1 MFSVKYHVHKYILY
15 FSSLSPHFLIIYII
29 VCVYNRRPS
38 ERIFIFDPLIHP
50 PFTPFKIY
58 ILTCL
63 SHDVHC
69 VSRINTFAR
78 TKKHSNIPSY
88 HHTIITSIIPSS
100 LISFSLAFTRC
111 SNKITNR
118 YYIDES
124 TRKNDCK
131 YNVLHC
137 DFGIQHC
144 RSRNSR
150 ALRVWQWI
158 FLSMLSEKNAAR
170 VRLYVSSIRDIT
182 NLS

>member
-1 MFSVKYHVHKYILY
+1 MLSVKYHVHRYISY
-15 FSSLSPHFLIIYII
+15 FSSFSSHSLIIYII

-58 ILTCL
+58 ILTCV
-63 SHDVHC
+63 SHDVRR
-69 VSRINTFAR
+69 VWRINTFTR
-78 TKKHSNIPSY
+78 TEKH
-88 HHTIITSIIPSS
+88 SIIPSS

-111 SNKITNR
+111 SSKITNR

-150 ALRVWQWI
+150 ASRAWQWI